1 MSDLEKQRCGGA
13 LAGKTARSCDGCAR
27 CRARWYCAAD
37 DAFLCQTCD
46 SSVHSANPL
55 ARRHRRLR
63 LKYSWCSSGA
73 AALDGN
79 EEEDEENFD
88 GPSWLR
94 GFKRKART
102 PRKGKKGMA
111 PRPPELAET
120 SPSVEEEQLLYCVP
134 GFDPATA
141 EFRSASSGNEDTKP
155 PVESDGSTPSSTT
168 TVDAADRMAEYMP
181 SDVEIAEF
189 AANMESLLGEAS
201 GDDAAFSMERLGL
214 LDNANYFTKELK
226 AEPADEAEQNYP
238 VSDELDKDMTRDSLE
253 LDFNCPGSSS
263 TAEEEDELDVEK
275 TEDQHDEPK
284 TARLRLDYE
293 AVISAWSA
301 NGSSPWTDGERP
313 QINLANCWND
323 CMGGGWGEGRGGAGG
338 GVAQVAVDV
347 GRQARVSRYREKR
360 RTRLFAKKIR
370 YEVRKLNAERRPRMK
385 GRFVKRAPGS
395 AAAAFLPALI
405 PTTVRAPLRHRLRNG
420 RHRVLS
426 TSKLLGRRVP
436 GPPASATATTIPKT
450 ASRPASA
457 PASRSAKSPRSSI
470 KDPVRAGR
478 MGRCTR

>member
-73 AALDGN
+73 VALDGN

-88 GPSWLR
+88 VPSWLR

-134 GFDPATA
+134 GFDPAPA

-155 PVESDGSTPSSTT
+155 PVESGGSTPSSTT

-201 GDDAAFSMERLGL
+201 GDHAAFSMERLGL

-226 AEPADEAEQNYP
+226 AEPADEAEQNSP
-238 VSDELDKDMTRDSLE
+238 VGVELDKDMTRDSLE

-263 TAEEEDELDVEK
+263 TAEEEDELDEEK

-293 AVISAWSA
+293 AIISAWSA

-323 CMGGGWGEGRGGAGG
+323 CMGGWGEGRGGAGG

-370 YEVRKLNAERRPRMK
+370 YEVRKLNAEKRPRMK
-385 GRFVKRAPGS
+385 GRFVKRTPGS
-395 AAAAFLPALI
+395 AAAAFLPAL
-405 PTTVRAPLRHRLRNG
+405 V
-420 RHRVLS
+420 
-426 TSKLLGRRVP
+426 
-436 GPPASATATTIPKT
+436 
-450 ASRPASA
+450 
-457 PASRSAKSPRSSI
+457 
-470 KDPVRAGR
+470 
-478 MGRCTR
+478 

>member
-1 MSDLEKQRCGGA
+1 MSDLEKQRCVA
-13 LAGKTARSCDGCAR
+13 AVAGKTARSCDGCASR
-27 CRARWYCAAD
+27 RARWYCAAD

-63 LKYSWCSSGA
+63 LKYSSCSSGA
-73 AALDGN
+73 AALDGD
-79 EEEDEENFD
+79 EEEAEEDFYV
-88 GPSWLR
+88 PSWLR

-102 PRKGKKGMA
+102 PRKGKKGVV

-134 GFDPATA
+134 KFDPALA
-141 EFRSASSGNEDTKP
+141 EFRSASSGDDDAKP
-155 PVESDGSTPSSTT
+155 PVESDGNTPSSTT
-168 TVDAADRMAEYMP
+168 TVDAADRMAEHLP

-201 GDDAAFSMERLGL
+201 GDVTTFSMEKLGL

-226 AEPADEAEQNYP
+226 AEPADEAEQHCP
-238 VSDELDKDMTRDSLE
+238 VDIHTTRDSLD
-253 LDFNCPGSSS
+253 LDFDWPGSSS
-263 TAEEEDELDVEK
+263 TAEEEDELDEEK

-313 QINLANCWND
+313 QINLASCWND

-338 GVAQVAVDV
+338 GVAQGTVDV

-370 YEVRKLNAERRPRMK
+370 YEVRKLNAEKRPRMK
-385 GRFVKRAPGS
+385 GRFVKRV
-395 AAAAFLPALI
+395 AAAFL
-405 PTTVRAPLRHRLRNG
+405 H
-420 RHRVLS
+420 
-426 TSKLLGRRVP
+426 
-436 GPPASATATTIPKT
+436 
-450 ASRPASA
+450 
-457 PASRSAKSPRSSI
+457 
-470 KDPVRAGR
+470 
-478 MGRCTR
+478 